1 MPASQLYEVCMQDA
15 SPALQSIMTKLLSQ
29 FAQDYSL
36 KEELDIR
43 VQVVR
48 KSKHA
53 QETKPAD
60 VITLDAKP
68 KEVVQV
74 QLGSNNQIKQKSV
87 DPVKVQVEK
96 QIEVV
101 SVENVEPVKV
111 QEEKKVEA
119 ISIKSAE
126 PVRVQEKKK
135 VELVSVE
142 KVEPVKVQ
150 EKKKVELV
158 SVEKVEPVKVQEK
171 KSVEPVKVQE
181 KKNVEAVRV
190 ENPQQKKKRR
200 VSEFFGK
207 VQSKAQ
213 DRAGYGNG
221 WKLIK
226 SQQSKSEVPT
236 PRCGATSMCTLES
249 LLLLLYSLLTSS

>member
-150 EKKKVELV
+150 EKK
-158 SVEKVEPVKVQEK
+158 
-171 KSVEPVKVQE
+171 SVEPVKVQE